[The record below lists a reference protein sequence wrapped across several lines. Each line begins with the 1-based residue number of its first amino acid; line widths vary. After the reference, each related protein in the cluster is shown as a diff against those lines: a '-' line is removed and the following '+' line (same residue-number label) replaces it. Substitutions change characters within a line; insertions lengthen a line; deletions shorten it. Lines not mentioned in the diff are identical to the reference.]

1 MYYIIIN
8 DQQQGPFAKEELL
21 SRGLTPQTMVWCQGM
36 PDWMPASSVHD
47 LNDLFARPQ
56 QPQYQQPY
64 QQQYPQQQYPQQP
77 YQQPDQ
83 QPYQQPY
90 QYPQQPVGTFTN
102 WLPWAIV
109 GTVLGICSCI
119 GLVLGIIGITKAN
132 GANNAYKCGDYD
144 LARSVNNSARTLT
157 ILSLVFDGIGI
168 LFNIAFLA
176 D

>member
-56 QPQYQQPY
+56 QTQY
-64 QQQYPQQQYPQQP
+64 
-77 YQQPDQ
+77 Q

-168 LFNIAFLA
+168 LINIAVLA

>member
-56 QPQYQQPY
+56 QPQYQQPN
-64 QQQYPQQQYPQQP
+64 
-77 YQQPDQ
+77 
-83 QPYQQPY
+83 QQPY

-168 LFNIAFLA
+168 LINIAFLA

>member
-56 QPQYQQPY
+56 QTQYQQPY
-64 QQQYPQQQYPQQP
+64 QQQYPQQQPAATY
-77 YQQPDQ
+77 
-83 QPYQQPY
+83 
-90 QYPQQPVGTFTN
+90 TN

-168 LFNIAFLA
+168 LINIAVLA

>member
-56 QPQYQQPY
+56 QPQY
-64 QQQYPQQQYPQQP
+64 
-77 YQQPDQ
+77 Q

>member
-56 QPQYQQPY
+56 QPQY
-64 QQQYPQQQYPQQP
+64 
-77 YQQPDQ
+77 Q

-168 LFNIAFLA
+168 LINIAVLA

>member
-56 QPQYQQPY
+56 PPQY
-64 QQQYPQQQYPQQP
+64 
-77 YQQPDQ
+77 Q

-168 LFNIAFLA
+168 LINIAVLA

>member
-1 MYYIIIN
+1 MSYIIIN

-56 QPQYQQPY
+56 QPQY
-64 QQQYPQQQYPQQP
+64 
-77 YQQPDQ
+77 Q

-168 LFNIAFLA
+168 LINIAVLA

>member
-56 QPQYQQPY
+56 QTQY
-64 QQQYPQQQYPQQP
+64 
-77 YQQPDQ
+77 Q

-90 QYPQQPVGTFTN
+90 QYPQQQPAATYTN

-109 GTVLGICSCI
+109 GTVLGLCSCI

>member
-47 LNDLFARPQ
+47 INDLFARPQ

-64 QQQYPQQQYPQQP
+64 QQ
-77 YQQPDQ
+77 
-83 QPYQQPY
+83 PY
-90 QYPQQPVGTFTN
+90 QYPQQQPAATYTN

-168 LFNIAFLA
+168 LINIAVLA

>member
-64 QQQYPQQQYPQQP
+64 QQQ
-77 YQQPDQ
+77 
-83 QPYQQPY
+83 Y

-168 LFNIAFLA
+168 LINIAVLA

>member
-64 QQQYPQQQYPQQP
+64 QQQYPQQ
-77 YQQPDQ
+77 
-83 QPYQQPY
+83 
-90 QYPQQPVGTFTN
+90 PVGTFTN

-157 ILSLVFDGIGI
+157 IL
-168 LFNIAFLA
+168 
-176 D
+176 

>member
-56 QPQYQQPY
+56 QTQY
-64 QQQYPQQQYPQQP
+64 
-77 YQQPDQ
+77 Q

-168 LFNIAFLA
+168 LINIAFLA

>member
-1 MYYIIIN
+1 MTSTTSSHVRNRPNISSLTSSSIRSSSTRSSSTRSNPISS
-8 DQQQGPFAKEELL
+8 LTSSL
-21 SRGLTPQTMVWCQGM
+21 TSSRISIR
-36 PDWMPASSVHD
+36 SS
-47 LNDLFARPQ
+47 
-56 QPQYQQPY
+56 
-64 QQQYPQQQYPQQP
+64 
-77 YQQPDQ
+77 
-83 QPYQQPY
+83 
-90 QYPQQPVGTFTN
+90 
-102 WLPWAIV
+102 PWAPSPT
-109 GTVLGICSCI
+109 GSPGPSSAPFSASAAGI

>member
-21 SRGLTPQTMVWCQGM
+21 SRGLSPQTMVWCQGM

-64 QQQYPQQQYPQQP
+64 QQQYPQQ
-77 YQQPDQ
+77 
-83 QPYQQPY
+83 

-168 LFNIAFLA
+168 LIKIAVLA

>member
-64 QQQYPQQQYPQQP
+64 QQPQYPQQQYPQQP
-77 YQQPDQ
+77 YQQP
-83 QPYQQPY
+83 Y
-90 QYPQQPVGTFTN
+90 
-102 WLPWAIV
+102 
-109 GTVLGICSCI
+109 
-119 GLVLGIIGITKAN
+119 
-132 GANNAYKCGDYD
+132 
-144 LARSVNNSARTLT
+144 
-157 ILSLVFDGIGI
+157 
-168 LFNIAFLA
+168 
-176 D
+176 

>member
-64 QQQYPQQQYPQQP
+64 QQQ
-77 YQQPDQ
+77 
-83 QPYQQPY
+83 Y

-168 LFNIAFLA
+168 LINIAFLA

>member
-64 QQQYPQQQYPQQP
+64 QQQY
-77 YQQPDQ
+77 
-83 QPYQQPY
+83 

-102 WLPWAIV
+102 RLPWAIV

-168 LFNIAFLA
+168 LINIAVLA

>member
-64 QQQYPQQQYPQQP
+64 QQ
-77 YQQPDQ
+77 
-83 QPYQQPY
+83 PY
-90 QYPQQPVGTFTN
+90 QYPQQQPAATYTN

-168 LFNIAFLA
+168 LINIAVLA

>member
-64 QQQYPQQQYPQQP
+64 QQ
-77 YQQPDQ
+77 
-83 QPYQQPY
+83 PY

-109 GTVLGICSCI
+109 GT
-119 GLVLGIIGITKAN
+119 VLGIIGITKAN

-168 LFNIAFLA
+168 LINIAVLA

>member
-36 PDWMPASSVHD
+36 PDWMPASSVQD

-64 QQQYPQQQYPQQP
+64 QQPQYPQQQPAATY
-77 YQQPDQ
+77 
-83 QPYQQPY
+83 
-90 QYPQQPVGTFTN
+90 TN

-109 GTVLGICSCI
+109 GTVLGLCSCI

>member
-64 QQQYPQQQYPQQP
+64 QQ
-77 YQQPDQ
+77 
-83 QPYQQPY
+83 

-168 LFNIAFLA
+168 LINIAVLA

>member
-56 QPQYQQPY
+56 QTQYQQPY
-64 QQQYPQQQYPQQP
+64 QQ
-77 YQQPDQ
+77 
-83 QPYQQPY
+83 

-109 GTVLGICSCI
+109 GTVLGLCSCI

-144 LARSVNNSARTLT
+144 LARSVNNSACTLT

>member
-56 QPQYQQPY
+56 QTQY
-64 QQQYPQQQYPQQP
+64 
-77 YQQPDQ
+77 Q